1 MSLDV
6 GTLYAT
12 LTIRDDGFQSGMSR
26 AQSTAQQADRTIQGA
41 TRSTTA
47 LGTAGRTAGQQVA
60 AGTQQA
66 ATGAT
71 GLTAALGK
79 AKTAAGMLGIAFTAK
94 AAVSFF
100 TDAVQNSRAL
110 GAQTNQLT
118 VLFGKNKQ
126 EIMDWGKTASKEL
139 FISQRAAQDAAIQ
152 FATFGT
158 VAGKSGKNLANFSKD
173 MTKLA
178 VETAS
183 FGGTDVQSVID
194 AMGSAFQGQAIP
206 MRKYGVLLSDTA
218 LRQTALKNGI
228 IETNRV
234 MSGSEKVQATE
245 IALKE
250 QLQAVNGDIER
261 SHGQL
266 GQNLKGLKARYE
278 EVSAAIGDK
287 LKPIVNSFVQLLS
300 GAGLDALKSTAS
312 VIGIVAKGVMTLA
325 SAFGSLPGPIQA
337 LVAGMVLAK
346 LGAGA
351 LGAAFAATQ
360 ARVMG
365 AVGSM
370 TGAMAAMRG
379 MASAT
384 NGVASAGRFGAV
396 NMGSFGS
403 SIAALGQKVPAVAKM
418 QTAFL
423 QAASGADNF
432 ARTRGTFAAATT
444 GMKAGISGLTGA
456 LGGPFGIAIMAATI
470 GLGQWMKKSAEAKAA
485 STAMATASTNVA
497 QELEKSG
504 GHFSKAGEDAAA
516 AALGTIKLSDGTST
530 LKDALDRSGV
540 SAKDAARGLAGI
552 GDAADKTL
560 SQLEALHN
568 TQRADMGFW
577 EKMKQQVSNT
587 FKGEEWDYET
597 DAGRA
602 RDAYI
607 TAQEQIAEKRK
618 NLVASFADE
627 SIGAEFE
634 INADSHELN
643 VMTDAMETFAD
654 ASSGAADK
662 VGALSKALDAL
673 NADDLTLE
681 NATQQLNDAVRDLPD
696 EFKTAHEEAAKAGKS
711 FLDASGHVNTFTKAG
726 SKLHDTMQD
735 TASGFGAVASA
746 TYENEFALGNYSG
759 ALDVTRAKLTEQ
771 YNAHVDQAV
780 AAGRNRE
787 EYEALLAS
795 YGATPEAIMTRL
807 DIVNAQASKDIMAA
821 FGDQITGMP
830 DAKTVTLTTLSD
842 DARKKLESYGFE
854 IEALPE
860 GKGFKVVAETQQ
872 AENLLTGLKGT
883 IESVPNKDVQ
893 VDAPRAPEVTAQLQ
907 LIADQVNSDNDKPIT
922 ITDNSPAVI
931 AALNSLNITTTTL
944 ADGTVVITDN
954 ASEVSSK
961 INRELQGKRTTGTH
975 VIEEIRTSRGGG
987 GTFADGGFR
996 AFAAGGFRS
1005 YAAGGFE
1012 KRAKGNL
1019 PGAAEIRS
1027 PQKDLVQWAEPETGG
1042 EAFIP
1047 LAMSKRARSTQIL
1060 SETARRMGLAVV
1072 SREAA
1077 KVFKGDPKSLTNQTD
1092 PTGWRALLGGD
1103 YNPKLRRFG
1112 IEEDNPFVGAV
1123 LSIRNMITKGDYD
1136 GGLGN
1141 LGVEEDH
1148 PIVDRLLNFN
1158 RMLSF
1163 ANGGFTPSVGG
1174 LDSLAQSFEGKGYSW
1189 GATGYE
1195 TDCSGMQSA
1204 LANYADGRDPFSS
1217 RTGTGG
1223 MDAFL
1228 KERGFKPGMGSK
1240 GALSIGWYNGGP
1252 YGGHTAGT
1260 LPNGVNVEMGGARG
1274 NGQYGGSAASAAGFP
1289 NIMHRVMADMVG
1301 IDFDETND
1309 PDGMKAL
1316 MQDGDF
1322 TGRFRKAYDVEEDD
1336 PLVDK
1341 LLEYRKA
1348 KLAGETFDGELTEE
1362 NDPDGIKA
1370 LMEKGD
1376 YTGRFR
1382 TAYGAEEDS
1391 KLVDGLLK
1399 ARKNGY
1405 QKDTTATLKDA
1416 TSATATS
1423 SGSVQDVYVTNWP
1436 GTQAAAA
1443 KEEERKPKF
1452 RIGFEMFEDGGMRL
1466 PQNAGIYP
1474 DGANLVRF
1482 AEKGT
1487 GGEAYIPLAP
1497 SKRARSQ
1504 QIWRDTG
1511 AKLGMTEFLDGG
1523 FGGDHGSMPETA
1535 AVTLSSKAGIQAGGA
1550 GIVGLA
1556 GIAHLIANL
1565 TQGEFDMGSAPGLT
1579 EPIKKA
1585 VEDQMTALHKQ
1596 ILELTGR
1603 AEQLRRELR
1612 EAEAAGD
1619 TVRADRI
1626 RAQLKMTDEEA
1637 RAASD
1642 EYADLKTESDTAPRT
1657 SSGGSGART
1666 SQRLSAQEQNVV
1678 DSIGSTGKGNGGD
1691 TYNFTIGQ
1699 IANGPVTVND
1709 PNDLMEHKTGDPI
1722 GDAMRAVGVR

>member
-1 MSLDV
+1 MALIVGELTTQLRLDASQ
-6 GTLYAT
+6 YDA
-12 LTIRDDGFQSGMSR
+12 GMSR
-26 AQSTAQQADRTIQGA
+26 AENSARRLDTTTQQT

-47 LGTAGRTAGQQVA
+47 LGTAGATAGRQVA
-60 AGTQQA
+60 SGTQTA
-66 ATGAT
+66 VGGANT
-71 GLTAALGK
+71 LTTALGK

-337 LVAGMVLAK
+337 LIAGMVLAK
-346 LGAGA
+346 VGAGA
-351 LGAAFAATQ
+351 LGT
-360 ARVMG
+360 
-365 AVGSM
+365 AVGALGARL
-370 TGAMAAMRG
+370 TGAI
-379 MASAT
+379 ASARGFAT
-384 NGVASAGRFGAV
+384 GIGTGVTGTLGALRQAFVYAGGTAGGFGNSLRAAGTVGVSA
-396 NMGSFGS
+396 M
-403 SIAALGQKVPAVAKM
+403 KVG
-418 QTAFL
+418 L
-423 QAASGADNF
+423 
-432 ARTRGTFAAATT
+432 
-444 GMKAGISGLTGA
+444 SGLTSA
-456 LGGPFGIAIMAATI
+456 LGGPFSIAIMAAT
-470 GLGQWMKKSAEAKAA
+470 LMVADHMKKQAEAKQAAKEFATATDAIAQALEKTGGRYSAA
-485 STAMATASTNVA
+485 S
-497 QELEKSG
+497 EE
-504 GHFSKAGEDAAA
+504 AAN
-516 AALGTIKLSDGTST
+516 AALDTVKMADGTTT
-530 LKDALDRSGV
+530 LREALDSAGV
-540 SAKDAARGLAGI
+540 SSKDAARGLAGI
-552 GDAADKTL
+552 GDAATKTNRE
-560 SQLEALHN
+560 LEALAD
-568 TQRADMGFW
+568 TQFSFNKGFFDSDLSDIFSW
-577 EKMKQQVSNT
+577 EKIKSSWTPGGLTDPWFEDNDAKQALSKIDEMNKAV
-587 FKGEEWDYET
+587 
-597 DAGRA
+597 
-602 RDAYI
+602 
-607 TAQEQIAEKRK
+607 AEKRAK
-618 NLVASFADE
+618 IVSDLDDGTMATN
-627 SIGAEFE
+627 FE
-634 INADSHELN
+634 VNADTHELN
-643 VMTDAMETFAD
+643 VMTEAMETFGD

-662 VGALSKALDAL
+662 VSALSTALDKL

-696 EFKTAHEEAAKAGKS
+696 EFKTAHEEAAKAGKE

-759 ALDVTRAKLTEQ
+759 ALDVTRDKLTEQ

-795 YGATPEAIMTRL
+795 YGATPEAIMTQL
-807 DIVNAQASKDIMAA
+807 DIVGAKAAKDVMAA

-830 DAKTVTLTTLSD
+830 DAKTVTLSTLSD
-842 DARKKLESYGFE
+842 EARASLKTYGFE
-854 IEALPE
+854 IEALPDD
-860 GKGFKVVAETQQ
+860 KGFRVVAETQQ

-922 ITDNSPAVI
+922 ITDNSPAVME
-931 AALNSLNITTTTL
+931 ALRQLNITTTTL
-944 ADGTVVITDN
+944 DDGTVVIKDN

-961 INRELQGKRTTGTH
+961 ISRELDGKRTNGTH
-975 VIEEIRTSRGGG
+975 VIEEIRTSRGAG
-987 GTFADGGFR
+987 GTFADGGIR
-996 AFAAGGFRS
+996 SFAAGGINR
-1005 YAAGGFE
+1005 
-1012 KRAKGNL
+1012 L
-1019 PGAAEIRS
+1019 PTQAMIQQPR
-1027 PQKDLVQWAEPETGG
+1027 KNLVQWAEPETDG

-1047 LAMSKRARSTQIL
+1047 LAQAKRKRSTRIL
-1060 SETARRMGLAVV
+1060 EAV
-1072 SREAA
+1072 AN
-1077 KVFKGDPKSLTNQTD
+1077 KF
-1092 PTGWRALLGGD
+1092 
-1103 YNPKLRRFG
+1103 
-1112 IEEDNPFVGAV
+1112 
-1123 LSIRNMITKGDYD
+1123 
-1136 GGLGN
+1136 GLG
-1141 LGVEEDH
+1141 LTA
-1148 PIVDRLLNFN
+1148 
-1158 RMLSF
+1158 F

-1391 KLVDGLLK
+1391 KLVDSLLK

-1452 RIGFEMFEDGGMRL
+1452 RLGFEMFEDGGFGNL
-1466 PQNAGIYP
+1466 PGTATIQTP
-1474 DGANLVRF
+1474 RKNLVQW
-1482 AEKGT
+1482 AEPST
-1487 GGEAYIPLAP
+1487 HGEAFIPLAP
-1497 SKRARSQ
+1497 SKKDRSVP
-1504 QIWRDTG
+1504 I
-1511 AKLGMTEFLDGG
+1511 LGQTAGRLGYGIYPLDGPGPLDRVQAFADGG

-1535 AVTLSSKAGIQAGGA
+1535 AVTLSNKTGIQAGGA
-1550 GIVGLA
+1550 ASVALA
-1556 GIAHLIANL
+1556 GFAHLIANMTTGDL
-1565 TQGEFDMGSAPGLT
+1565 NTGTAPGLT

-1585 VEDQMTALHKQ
+1585 IEDQMTALHKQ

-1642 EYADLKTESDTAPRT
+1642 EYADLKTEADTAPRT
-1657 SSGGSGART
+1657 SSGGSGTRS
-1666 SQRLSAQEQNVV
+1666 SQRLSGQEQNVV

>member
-1 MSLDV
+1 LSLDV

-41 TRSTTA
+41 TRSTAA

-66 ATGAT
+66 SAGAT

-79 AKTAAGMLGIAFTAK
+79 AKQAAGLLGVAFTAK

-110 GAQTNQLT
+110 GAQTNQLS

-152 FATFGT
+152 FATFGQ
-158 VAGKSGKNLANFSKD
+158 VAGKSGKNLATFSKD

-206 MRKYGVLLSDTA
+206 MRKYGVLLSDAA
-218 LRQTALKNGI
+218 LRQTALQNGI

-250 QLQAVNGDIER
+250 QLSAVNGDIER
-261 SHGQL
+261 STGQL

-278 EVSAAIGDK
+278 ETSAAIGDK
-287 LKPIVNSFVQLLS
+287 LKPVVNSFVQLLS
-300 GAGLDALKSTAS
+300 GPGLDALKSTAS
-312 VIGIVAKGVMTLA
+312 VIGIVAKGVMALA

-351 LGAAFAATQ
+351 LGTAFGAVQT
-360 ARVMG
+360 RVVG
-365 AVGSM
+365 AVGAM
-370 TGAMAAMRG
+370 TGAMSSMRG
-379 MASAT
+379 MATAT
-384 NGVASAGRFGAV
+384 NGVASAGRFGSVA
-396 NMGSFGS
+396 MGSFGS
-403 SIAALGQKVPAVAKM
+403 SVAALGQKVPAVAKM

-423 QAASGADNF
+423 QAAAGANHF
-432 ARTRGTFAAATT
+432 SRTQGTFAAATT
-444 GMKAGISGLTGA
+444 GMKAGVAGLTGA

-470 GLGQWMKKSAEAKAA
+470 GLGAYMKKSAEAKQAA
-485 STAMATASTNVA
+485 TAMATASTSIA
-497 QELEKSG
+497 EELEKSG
-504 GHFSKAGEDAAA
+504 GRFSKQGEEAAT
-516 AALGTIKLSDGTST
+516 AALSTIKLSDGTST

-552 GDAADKTL
+552 GDAAGKTL
-560 SQLEALHN
+560 SQLEELHN
-568 TQRADMGFW
+568 SQRADMGFW
-577 EKMKQQVSNT
+577 EKMKQQVANT

-607 TAQEQIAEKRK
+607 KTQEQIAEKRK
-618 NLVASFADE
+618 ELISSFADE

-634 INADSHELN
+634 LSADSHELN

-654 ASSGAADK
+654 AASGAADK

-673 NADDLTLE
+673 NADDLTLQ
-681 NATQQLNDAVRDLPD
+681 NATQQLNDAVRDLPE
-696 EFKTAHEEAAKAGKS
+696 EFKTAHEEAAKAGKE

-759 ALDVTRAKLTEQ
+759 ALDVTREKLQEQ

-787 EYEALLAS
+787 EYEALLKS
-795 YGATPEAIMTRL
+795 YGATPEQIMTRL
-807 DIVNAQASKDIMAA
+807 DIVNAQGAKDVMTA

-830 DAKTVTLTTLSD
+830 DAKTVTLSTISD
-842 DARKKLESYGFE
+842 EARAKLKTYGFE
-854 IEALPE
+854 IEELPE
-860 GKGFKVVAETQQ
+860 GKGFKVTAETKQ
-872 AENLLTGLKGT
+872 AENLLLGLTGT
-883 IESVPNKDVQ
+883 IEGIPNKDVQ

-922 ITDNSPAVI
+922 ITDNSPAVME
-931 AALNSLNITTTTL
+931 ALKRLNITTTTL
-944 ADGTVVITDN
+944 DDGTVVIKDN
-954 ASEVSSK
+954 ASEVSAK
-961 INRELQGKRTTGTH
+961 ISRELDGKRTNGTH
-975 VIEEIRTSRGGG
+975 VIEEIRTSRGAG

-1005 YAAGGFE
+1005 YASGGFE

-1019 PGAAEIRS
+1019 PGKAEIRS
-1027 PQKDLVQWAEPETGG
+1027 PQKDLIQWAEPETGG

-1047 LAMSKRARSTQIL
+1047 LAMSKRARSKQIL
-1060 SETARRMGLAVV
+1060 GETAHRMGLTVI
-1072 SREAA
+1072 SRAAA
-1077 KVFKGDPKSLTNQTD
+1077 K
-1092 PTGWRALLGGD
+1092 A
-1103 YNPKLRRFG
+1103 
-1112 IEEDNPFVGAV
+1112 
-1123 LSIRNMITKGDYD
+1123 
-1136 GGLGN
+1136 
-1141 LGVEEDH
+1141 LGVG
-1148 PIVDRLLNFN
+1148 RNFN

-1217 RTGTGG
+1217 RTGTAG

-1228 KERGFKPGMGSK
+1228 KERGFKPGMGGK

-1336 PLVDK
+1336 PLVGK

-1348 KLAGETFDGELTEE
+1348 KLAGETFDGELNEE

-1391 KLVDGLLK
+1391 KLVDSLLK

-1416 TSATATS
+1416 TSTTATS

-1511 AKLGMTEFLDGG
+1511 AKLGMTEFLEGG

-1550 GIVGLA
+1550 GLVGLA

-1565 TQGEFDMGSAPGLT
+1565 TQGEFDTGSAPGLT

-1585 VEDQMTALHKQ
+1585 IEDQMTALHKQ

-1603 AEQLRRELR
+1603 AEQLRKELR

-1619 TVRADRI
+1619 TVRAERI

-1642 EYADLKTESDTAPRT
+1642 EYAELKTEAAETSRT
-1657 SSGGSGART
+1657 SSGGSGARS

-1678 DSIGSTGKGNGGD
+1678 DSIGPTGKGNGGD

-1709 PNDLMEHKTGDPI
+1709 PNGLMEHKTGDPI